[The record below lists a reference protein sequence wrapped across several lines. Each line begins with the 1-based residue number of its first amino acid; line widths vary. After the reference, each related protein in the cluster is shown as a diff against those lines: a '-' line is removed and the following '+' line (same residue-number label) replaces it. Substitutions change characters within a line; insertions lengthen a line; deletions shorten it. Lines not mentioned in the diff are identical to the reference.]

1 MLGVT
6 AAFGEEVAAEPENLE
21 GALRKMAAGL
31 RGALG
36 LAAVAS
42 CHPGDPSACRY
53 GVRSRAGDRTGVPP
67 TLRSFYAPQLPVYD
81 EQ

>member
-31 RGALG
+31 RGRSGSRRLRPVIQAIQAL
-36 LAAVAS
+36 AVM
-42 CHPGDPSACRY
+42 
-53 GVRSRAGDRTGVPP
+53 
-67 TLRSFYAPQLPVYD
+67 
-81 EQ
+81 E